1 MAVIYLDGN
10 DFGKKQRNLDIP
22 ALKTFDFEKTYFQ
35 RKWLASLMQD
45 VVSNKNGDWKTAVS
59 FYLKVVD
66 KGTSVDITRPYE
78 AKPYIAPPKKN
89 KDSAK
94 VAVDTSKLVTADPT
108 EQYAI
113 HQIADCYR
121 LNSDYVKI
129 INVRLPNKNL
139 FSFLFSL

>member
-1 MAVIYLDGN
+1 MEYADAAY
-10 DFGKKQRNLDIP
+10 
-22 ALKTFDFEKTYFQ
+22 
-35 RKWLASLMQD
+35 
-45 VVSNKNGDWKTAVS
+45 KNGDYKTAVS

-66 KGTSVDITRPYE
+66 RGTSVDITRPYE

-121 LNSDYVKI
+121 LNSDYANAEVWFKKS
-129 INVRLPNKNL
+129 VDNKPAAYPFEKFWYGDALMKNQRYPGAA
-139 FSFLFSL
+139 FQFEQVMTDSEGKDS